1 MNNLQEKREAAKRE
15 LELKRIQAAV
25 ELELKRIQ
33 AKEDAKVKK
42 EEYKNELNEKRAV
55 ADIRIDVDV
64 FNQIVAEF
72 QEKHAAV
79 IDLMVLDNA
88 VCVFS
93 LKRS

>member
-25 ELELKRIQ
+25 
-33 AKEDAKVKK
+33 
-42 EEYKNELNEKRAV
+42 
-55 ADIRIDVDV
+55 ADIRIDMDV

>member
-1 MNNLQEKREAAKRE
+1 MYGISFILVAMGGMYMNNLQEKRETAKRE

-25 ELELKRIQ
+25 
-33 AKEDAKVKK
+33 
-42 EEYKNELNEKRAV
+42 
-55 ADIRIDVDV
+55 ADIRIDMDV